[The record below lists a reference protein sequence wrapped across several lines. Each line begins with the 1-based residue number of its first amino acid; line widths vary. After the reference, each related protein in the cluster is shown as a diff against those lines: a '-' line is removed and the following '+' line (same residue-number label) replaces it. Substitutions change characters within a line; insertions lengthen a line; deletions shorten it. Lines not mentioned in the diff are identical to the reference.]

1 MKRFTVILLALILSL
16 TCLCCAHGEGGIN
29 IVTIKDWLNAKGE
42 CGTCAVLAIVE
53 EVVNPM
59 LAIIRDETASV
70 RLFAEVYAA
79 GLRDG
84 DALLLL
90 NPIYNLFEGEV
101 EMAFP
106 EIVRRVPTGD
116 ENAVKRLP
124 AFEFEIEANPEEPTF
139 ISDLIFRG
147 DVTVS
152 GVGQMVYFSNC
163 VFCGSVTLA
172 SPEATIVY
180 IDSACAFQD
189 GAGCFIVNDVTEAT
203 IDYSMPKFVLE
214 IPAVIECANTGNVIA
229 KDGVSF
235 MLNGRTYDP
244 DEYCIIQNPDGSV
257 IDYDESIP
265 CSMHAAAHWWENG
278 EEMLVTVGVPS

>member
-1 MKRFTVILLALILSL
+1 MKRLTVILLALILSL
-16 TCLCCAHGEGGIN
+16 TCLCANGEGGIN
-29 IVTIKDWLNAKGE
+29 IVTIEDWLNAKGE

-59 LAIIRDETASV
+59 LAVIRDETASV

-90 NPIYNLFEGEV
+90 NPTYNLFEGEV

-124 AFEFEIEANPEEPTF
+124 AFEFEYEANPEEPTF

-163 VFCGSVTLA
+163 VFCGNVTLA

-180 IDSACAFQD
+180 IDSACAFENSSK
-189 GAGCFIVNDVTEAT
+189 CFIDNDVTGTT
-203 IDYSMPKFVLE
+203 IDYNMPKFVLE
-214 IPAVIECANTGNVIA
+214 IPAEVECAYTGNVITI
-229 KDGVSF
+229 DGVSF
-235 MLNGRTYDP
+235 KLNGRTYDS
-244 DEYCIIQNPDGSV
+244 DEYSIIQTSDGSV
-257 IDYDESIP
+257 IPYDESIP
-265 CSMHAAAHWWENG
+265 CSMHAAAHWWEDG
-278 EEMLVTVGVPS
+278 VEQLVTVGVE